1 MKSKF
6 KGLIIYLKTM
16 AFGNMI
22 DVQTKK
28 FPTREMF
35 GLASQFLRAED
46 SFALNIA
53 EGSGGGDNQFYN
65 YLGNA

>member
-1 MKSKF
+1 
-6 KGLIIYLKTM
+6 M